1 MNEQIIP
8 LFPSST
14 LLFTSKKNTDKVSKR
29 FISLLTMYAQRNN
42 YSAYIVYALLI
53 DSRRKTLQRSPL
65 YSTLITMI
73 GIRFR
78 VLTFKFIV
86 KELLFKSLPQY
97 QMRQLPQKWK
107 RKRGHCCEDVKYDP
121 GYYEMVHT
129 MFCFEFLYRRWTE
142 QLATLNIHSYI
153 NLPHDFWI

>member
-1 MNEQIIP
+1 
-8 LFPSST
+8 
-14 LLFTSKKNTDKVSKR
+14 
-29 FISLLTMYAQRNN
+29 MYAQRNN

-97 QMRQLPQKWK
+97 QMRQLPQK
-107 RKRGHCCEDVKYDP
+107 
-121 GYYEMVHT
+121 
-129 MFCFEFLYRRWTE
+129 
-142 QLATLNIHSYI
+142 
-153 NLPHDFWI
+153 